1 MATSVVDLMKGLG
14 VDSKQE
20 ARKLIFEK
28 MTGKTYTAS
37 AEDNI
42 KLKSLVEKVLF
53 LIISHHLK
61 DNLFLYGNSS
71 LPIIYR

>member
-14 VDSKQE
+14 VESKAE

-28 MTGKTYTAS
+28 MTSRPYTAS

-42 KLKSLVEKVLF
+42 QLKQLIEEAFSKGTLPDYFPSLK
-53 LIISHHLK
+53 
-61 DNLFLYGNSS
+61 
-71 LPIIYR
+71 R

>member
-28 MTGKTYTAS
+28 MTGNTYTAS

-42 KLKSLVEKVLF
+42 KLKSLIEEAFSKGTLPDYF
-53 LIISHHLK
+53 PSLK
-61 DNLFLYGNSS
+61 
-71 LPIIYR
+71 R